1 MHAGEKTLAGVPLY
15 WSFIP
20 YGIHYVRQLIKTD

>member
-1 MHAGEKTLAGVPLY
+1 MHAGEKALAGVPLY

-20 YGIHYVRQLIKTD
+20 YGFHYVRQIKTD